1 MHRYVSDGYRVDGPV
16 RHQEALEGATVEFVL
31 HPLQRELSSANPQV
45 HQSQQRT
52 VCAAHRPREA
62 PSTEPVYGWT
72 CDLLQSSVEIVMR
85 R

>member
-1 MHRYVSDGYRVDGPV
+1 MVDDCAMHEYWADERGAAGV

-31 HPLQRELSSANPQV
+31 HPLQWELSSANPQV

-62 PSTEPVYGWT
+62 PSPEPVYGWG
-72 CDLLQSSVEIVMR
+72 Q
-85 R
+85 